1 MCNKELKIH
10 QKKEKKYIYIERER
24 EREREREKVFTCLC
38 WQNIDSMEERKTN
51 IYSKKK
57 GRRRV
62 KLKRI
67 RRDGGIERLRYRV
80 MRR

>member
-10 QKKEKKYIYIERER
+10 QKKEKKYIYI

-62 KLKRI
+62 KIKRI

>member
-1 MCNKELKIH
+1 MQQRIKNSPKERK
-10 QKKEKKYIYIERER
+10 KKYIYI

-62 KLKRI
+62 KIKRI

>member
-1 MCNKELKIH
+1 MQQRIKNSPKERK
-10 QKKEKKYIYIERER
+10 KKYIYIERER

-62 KLKRI
+62 KIKRI